1 MYICIHIYIYIY
13 IYLYIYI
20 YYCNLSIYITQ
31 SLKTAHCS
39 PIPTFYIVMDSQRKY
54 TASKLCT

>member
-1 MYICIHIYIYIY
+1 MYICI
-13 IYLYIYI
+13 YI
-20 YYCNLSIYITQ
+20 YYYNLSIYITQ

-39 PIPTFYIVMDSQRKY
+39 SMPIFYIVMDSQRKY